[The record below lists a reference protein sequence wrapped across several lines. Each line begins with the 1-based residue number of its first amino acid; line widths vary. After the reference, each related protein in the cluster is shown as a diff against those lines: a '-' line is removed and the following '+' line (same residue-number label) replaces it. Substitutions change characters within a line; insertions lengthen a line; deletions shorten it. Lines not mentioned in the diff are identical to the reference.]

1 MAQGPVDENLDVAA
15 AADRVSDDGIQ
26 KELRDAAW
34 SWVQEG
40 DPIGAGLAEDAA
52 DRIAQLS
59 RDLHVA
65 TDRYTAGEMAL
76 EAALNLVEAQ
86 ATLLH
91 LLNNRPELGVDD
103 ELSALRR
110 QLNEARLREDAR
122 PLALAPDA
130 EDMAAIDEAYG
141 PQPETEDRYIP
152 NPRADRLHEEMRAV
166 QAALQTVL
174 GGVGL
179 WRDSALK
186 GGLKRV
192 LRALDAVLTRD
203 EKEAGL

>member
-1 MAQGPVDENLDVAA
+1 MAQGPVDENLDVPVEAV
-15 AADRVSDDGIQ
+15 RVSDDGIQ

-110 QLNEARLREDAR
+110 QLDEARLREDAR
-122 PLALAPDA
+122 GPLVRPDD
-130 EDMAAIDEAYG
+130 EDMEAIDEAFG
-141 PQPETEDRYIP
+141 PTERYIP

-166 QAALQTVL
+166 QASLKTVL

-179 WRDSALK
+179 WRDAALK

>member
-91 LLNNRPELGVDD
+91 LLNNRPELGVDG

-110 QLNEARLREDAR
+110 QLNEARLREDVR
-122 PLALAPDA
+122 GPMLAPDP
-130 EDMAAIDEAYG
+130 EDMAAIDEAFE
-141 PQPETEDRYIP
+141 PQPDERYIP

-203 EKEAGL
+203 EREAGL